1 MRKFNTLK
9 EQLSLSEE
17 PNMRNNQVRQKIRAK
32 IYRHFLQDVYI
43 GARKNGKELKLA
55 FSEYYL
61 SLIIIQDYQ
70 KFNLTGFRKINKKF
84 DKNFLCD
91 LGKEWFDSKVKESEL
106 NEGKDIE
113 NLITKVLLM

>member
-1 MRKFNTLK
+1 M
-9 EQLSLSEE
+9 
-17 PNMRNNQVRQKIRAK
+17 
-32 IYRHFLQDVYI
+32 YI

-84 DKNFLCD
+84 DKNFYCD

-106 NEGKDIE
+106 NEVKNIE
-113 NLITKVLLM
+113 NLINKVSMMGQIIRTKMFM